1 LSTEY
6 FIAKRYLFTKRK
18 LNFITIISII
28 SIVGVTIGVSAMII
42 VLSVFNGFNA
52 KVSDILVGF
61 DPHIRIESNSGD
73 KIKNYTSLI
82 KTIHDEGIE
91 TAAPYTLNKGML
103 ANNIANTVLYIKGV
117 EENKVDKVCGVKDVV
132 KLGEFNLQDK
142 GDFGGIVLGISLADK
157 MRCVVGDTI
166 TLLSPVGLESS
177 LTQFV
182 EPLTKD
188 FIVNGIFVSDNKD
201 YDSKYAYIS
210 IENAQNLFNLE
221 NNVSGIEMRLD
232 NIEDSDDI
240 KSKLQNLLG
249 TNYNVM
255 TWYDLN
261 ESLYS
266 LLKIER
272 WVTFTILSLIIAVAS
287 FNILASLTM
296 TVIEKKRDIG
306 VLKAMGASNKI
317 ITKIFLFEGIA
328 VGVIGM
334 VAGSLIGLLVVL
346 AQKYFEFYTIDSSV
360 YQFDALPVELRFT
373 DFIFVPFAAFILC
386 FLASLYPSRKAAKLD
401 PIDSIRWE

>member
-1 LSTEY
+1 
-6 FIAKRYLFTKRK
+6 
-18 LNFITIISII
+18 
-28 SIVGVTIGVSAMII
+28 MII

-52 KVSDILVGF
+52 KVSAILIGF
-61 DPHIRIESNSGD
+61 DPHIRVESKSAGNIENHETLLQ
-73 KIKNYTSLI
+73 KLQN
-82 KTIHDEGIE
+82 EGIE
-91 TAAPYTLNKGML
+91 SAAPYTLNKGML
-103 ANNIANTVLYIKGV
+103 ANKITNTVLYIKGV
-117 EENKVDKVCGVKDVV
+117 DEKKVDKVSGVKDVI
-132 KLGEFNLQDK
+132 KLGEFQLEDM
-142 GDFGGIVLGISLADK
+142 GDFGGIVLGLTLADK

-166 TLLSPVGLESS
+166 TLLSPIGLEKS

-188 FIVNGIFVSDNKD
+188 FIVNGIFVSDNRD

-210 IENAQNLFNLE
+210 LENAQYLFDLG
-221 NNVSGIEMRLD
+221 NNVSGVEMRLD
-232 NIEDSDDI
+232 NINDSDNM
-240 KSKLQNLLG
+240 KSKLQELIGNE
-249 TNYNVM
+249 YNVM

-306 VLKAMGASNKI
+306 VLKSLGATDKI

-328 VGVIGM
+328 VGLIGM
-334 VAGSLIGLLVVL
+334 IVGSLIGLSVVL
-346 AQKYFEFYTIDSSV
+346 VQKYFEFYKIDSSV

-373 DFIFVPFAAFILC
+373 DFIFVPFAALILC
-386 FLASLYPSRKAAKLD
+386 FLASLYPSRKAAKLN